1 MVKTLLLGLLV
12 SALGLLTG
20 GAVSWWQSGQTRDTS
35 VAGFWSTDP
44 DIGSAN
50 PDGLLR
56 ARVARVGLFALTR
69 DEAVYFSRAADD
81 AGAPLDPACT
91 YRLSGGSLPAGWWSV
106 TLYAEDSFL
115 ARNADQAASVNAQSP
130 GLNPT
135 AWTASIGPT
144 RPADGT
150 PWLSTRATR
159 SFDLTLRLYEP
170 EPSVFEPGASLTF
183 PTLTRL
189 SCPGGTP

>member
-1 MVKTLLLGLLV
+1 VVKTLVLGLVV
-12 SALGLLTG
+12 SVLGLLTG
-20 GAVSWWQSGQTRDTS
+20 GVVSWWQSGQTRDTS
-35 VAGFWSTDP
+35 VVAHWSTDP

-50 PDGLLR
+50 ADGLLR

-69 DEAVYFSRAADD
+69 DEAVYFTRAVDD
-81 AGAPLDPACT
+81 AGASLDPACT
-91 YRLSGGSLPAGWWSV
+91 YRLAGGSLPAGWWSV
-106 TLYAEDSFL
+106 TLYAEDSLL

-144 RPADGT
+144 RPEDGT
-150 PWLSTRATR
+150 PWLSTRNTR

-170 EPSVFEPGASLTF
+170 EPSVLGPGASLPF
-183 PTLTRL
+183 PALTRL
-189 SCPGGTP
+189 SCPGNAP